1 MWLNTTLKKKE
12 LCRTLRK
19 GSVDFQKS
27 PNVSKAGLPDHPI
40 LSENSD
46 FTSFFRWLSDFPT
59 LSDFLRF
66 FRIVV
71 SFKTFFSLQFSV

>member
-1 MWLNTTLKKKE
+1 
-12 LCRTLRK
+12 
-19 GSVDFQKS
+19 
-27 PNVSKAGLPDHPI
+27 LPDHPI

-59 LSDFLRF
+59 LSDFLSF